1 MTLALRMKVTTMAS
15 WSSIPK
21 SSYKKLCYNTLNN
34 PYWHEKGLVASFDLP
49 QQILTCQRNCGFIL
63 KQMEKRLDRQQLY
76 RRNSGCNMES
86 TTSAPPIHANNQAM
100 QHMAYSQWYQY
111 LVFHND

>member
-1 MTLALRMKVTTMAS
+1 
-15 WSSIPK
+15 
-21 SSYKKLCYNTLNN
+21 
-34 PYWHEKGLVASFDLP
+34 
-49 QQILTCQRNCGFIL
+49 
-63 KQMEKRLDRQQLY
+63 MEKRLDRQQLY
-76 RRNSGCNMES
+76 RRNSGCHMES